1 MGNKSRQRKK
11 KAAAKSRVKRA
22 VLREAEERER
32 DRIEKIAR
40 RERRRA
46 ALIVATAFVKQHMPR
61 PERINTF
68 CEVMKEEMVIDF
80 TRRYKTTRME
90 EALWWMSYD
99 CRLCG
104 MGKWY
109 CQCHLG
115 DEEMET
121 EEEVQDE
128 GLQTPM
134 KKSSL
139 PSMSP
144 EDVTAKSTGFM
155 KRDLFKGK

>member
-1 MGNKSRQRKK
+1 MIYELILFRTSRITFLETSK
-11 KAAAKSRVKRA
+11 
-22 VLREAEERER
+22 EE
-32 DRIEKIAR
+32 IIY
-40 RERRRA
+40 
-46 ALIVATAFVKQHMPR
+46 LPR
-61 PERINTF
+61 PERITTF
-68 CEVMKEEMVIDF
+68 CEAMEEEMVIDF

>member
-1 MGNKSRQRKK
+1 M
-11 KAAAKSRVKRA
+11 
-22 VLREAEERER
+22 
-32 DRIEKIAR
+32 
-40 RERRRA
+40 
-46 ALIVATAFVKQHMPR
+46 
-61 PERINTF
+61 
-68 CEVMKEEMVIDF
+68 EV
-80 TRRYKTTRME
+80 
-90 EALWWMSYD
+90 ALWWRSYD

-104 MGKWY
+104 MGKWH
-109 CQCHLG
+109 CKCHLG